1 MGILDGKVI
10 LVTGA
15 GNGIGRAHALACARE
30 GARIVVN
37 DLGGTRDGS
46 GSDDS
51 AASKVVKEI
60 EALGGGGEAAG
71 AKNNR
76 AVANFDSVTDMDGCA
91 RMVKAAIVAWGKL
104 DVVVNNAGIL
114 RDVTFKKMEDQQ
126 WDAVIAVHLQGTKNV
141 IKAALPALS
150 EKGGAIVN
158 TTSYSGLIGNFGQ
171 ANYAAAKGGIYGLT
185 RVLAL
190 ELQKSG
196 ITVNCI
202 APIAKTRMT
211 EELAMVDA
219 GWTPEQIS
227 PVVVYLAS
235 DLAKHVTGRV
245 FGIQGQRIHGYE
257 MKMADGVEK
266 AGADLWTAQE
276 IHDQLDEIFRFEKA
290 AAPQAVAGAED
301 IVSAVFAHFPAGFK
315 KGKAASWSANLQW
328 VVKGGTDQTILIE
341 NDACTVKPGLHGSAT
356 CTIKI
361 DKDSLV
367 AMFKGELDPT
377 KAFMTGKATADNMG
391 DLMKMASA
399 FDFGL
404 VGKSYMA
411 ATPATPSATP
421 PVVGGGPPAVAP
433 APEKKQKKDPTGKT
447 WDGGYAFVEPEH
459 LARYANATNDESPD
473 YFGDDAIAPPMFHVR
488 LFRDLMFS
496 IAGDRELDL
505 DMVRL
510 VHGEHDATFHRPLR
524 AWDLVQ
530 LRARL
535 ESIEEKS
542 SGKLVTS
549 KLFGFVDGELAI
561 ECKTSYFVRAAKKEG
576 GGEKKPEQA
585 PPKPDWTKTFP
596 IAADQSLRYA
606 EASGDVNPIH
616 VDPKAAAAAGLPG
629 LILHGLC
636 TQAMSGANVLAQK
649 GRSPRDLKR
658 LSVRFS
664 KPVLNGQTLT
674 VWGWDKGGA
683 VEFVVVGP
691 DDKPVITAGVVELR

>member
-1 MGILDGKVI
+1 MGLLENKVI
-10 LVTGA
+10 LITGA

-30 GARIVVN
+30 GARVVVN
-37 DLGGTRDGS
+37 DLGGTRDGT

-60 EALGGGGEAAG
+60 QELGAQ
-71 AKNNR
+71 

-150 EKGGAIVN
+150 EKGGAIIN

-171 ANYAAAKGGIYGLT
+171 SNYAAAKGGVYGLT

-190 ELQKSG
+190 ELKKSG
-196 ITVNCI
+196 ITANCI

-219 GWTPEQIS
+219 AWTPEQIS

-235 DLAKHVTGRV
+235 DLAKNVTGRV

-257 MKMADGVEK
+257 MKMAEGVEK
-266 AGADLWTAQE
+266 PLPELWTAQE
-276 IHDQLDEIFRFEKA
+276 IHEKLDDIFRLDAAPPA
-290 AAPQAVAGAED
+290 AAAAGD
-301 IVSAVFAHFPAGFK
+301 DVVSAVFAHFPAGFK
-315 KGKAASWSANLQW
+315 KGKLASWTANLQW

-341 NDACTVKPGLHGSAT
+341 NDTCTVKPGLHGAPT

-391 DLMKMASA
+391 DLMKMATA

-411 ATPATPSATP
+411 GSGGTAPAAA
-421 PVVGGGPPAVAP
+421 GGGPPAVAP
-433 APEKKQKKDPTGKT
+433 APQKKDLTDKT
-447 WDGGYAFVEPEH
+447 WDGGYAFVEPKH
-459 LARYANATNDESPD
+459 LALYAQATNDESPA
-473 YFGDDAIAPPMFHVR
+473 YVGDDAIAPPMFHVR
-488 LFRDLMFS
+488 LFRDLFFS
-496 IAGDRELDL
+496 IATDRELDL

-524 AWDLVQ
+524 RWDLVH

-549 KLFGFVDGELAI
+549 RLFGFVDGQLAV
-561 ECKTSYFVRAAKKEG
+561 ECKTSYFVRAPKKEG
-576 GGEKKPEQA
+576 SGEKKPEQA
-585 PPKPDWTKTFP
+585 PPKPDWTRSFS
-596 IAADQSLRYA
+596 IAPDQSLRYA
-606 EASGDVNPIH
+606 EASKDVNPIH

-649 GRSPRDLKR
+649 GKSPRDLKR

-674 VWGWDKGGA
+674 VWGWDKGNTT
-683 VEFVVVGP
+683 EFVVVGP
-691 DDKPVITAGVVELR
+691 DDKPVITGGVVELR

>member
-1 MGILDGKVI
+1 MGLLENKVI

-60 EALGGGGEAAG
+60 QELGGQ
-71 AKNNR
+71 

-91 RMVKAAIVAWGKL
+91 RMVKAAIVAWGRL

-150 EKGGAIVN
+150 EKGGAIIN

-171 ANYAAAKGGIYGLT
+171 SNYAAAKGGIYGLT

-190 ELQKSG
+190 ELKKSG
-196 ITVNCI
+196 ITANCI

-219 GWTPEQIS
+219 AWTPEQIS

-235 DLAKHVTGRV
+235 DLAKDVTGRV

-257 MKMADGVEK
+257 MKMSDGVEK
-266 AGADLWTAQE
+266 PMPELWTAQE
-276 IHDQLDEIFRFEKA
+276 IAEKLDDIFRFDAAPAA
-290 AAPQAVAGAED
+290 AAPAGDD
-301 IVSAVFAHFPAGFK
+301 IVSEVFAHFPAGFK
-315 KGKAASWSANLQW
+315 KGKLASWTANLQW

-341 NDACTVKPGLHGSAT
+341 NDTCTVKPGLHGAPT

-391 DLMKMASA
+391 DLMKMATA

-404 VGKSYMA
+404 VGKSYLG
-411 ATPATPSATP
+411 ATSAPAVA
-421 PVVGGGPPAVAP
+421 GGGPPAVAP
-433 APEKKQKKDPTGKT
+433 PEKEKDLTGKT
-447 WDGGYAFVEPEH
+447 WDGGYAFVEPKH
-459 LARYANATNDESPD
+459 IALYARATNDESPD

-488 LFRDLMFS
+488 LLQGLLWS
-496 IAGDRELDL
+496 IAGDKELGL
-505 DMVRL
+505 DIVRL

-524 AWDLVQ
+524 PWDLVQ

-535 ESIEEKS
+535 ESVEEKS
-542 SGKLVTS
+542 SGTLVTS
-549 KLFGFVDGELAI
+549 RLFCFVDGQLAV
-561 ECKTSYFVRAAKKEG
+561 ECKTSYFVRAARKE
-576 GGEKKPEQA
+576 GGEKKVEQA
-585 PPKPDWTKTFP
+585 PPQPDWTRSFE
-596 IAADQSLRYA
+596 IASDQSLRYA
-606 EASGDVNPIH
+606 EASLDTNPIH

-649 GRSPRDLKR
+649 GKSPRDLKR

-674 VWGWDKGGA
+674 VWGWDKGA
-683 VEFVVVGP
+683 TTEFLVMGP
-691 DDKPVITAGVVELR
+691 DDKPVITGGVVELR